1 VIAYSTCSQLGY
13 MFVALRRRRFYSRRR
28 LPPVHA
34 RLLQGAAVPG
44 CGVGHPRAASDEQDM
59 RKMGGLRKLI
69 PSTYWMMVIGTIA
82 LTGVG
87 IPGTIIGT
95 AGFFSKD
102 AIIEGAFVGH
112 NAVAGFAFALL
123 VIAACFTSF
132 YSWRLIFMTFHG
144 KPRAT
149 ADVMHHVHESPPVM
163 LVPLF
168 ILAVGAL
175 FAGVIFHEYFV
186 GHHYEDFWKTAL
198 FTLESNHILHEFHNV
213 PLWVQACAVRRDADR
228 LRGGMEVLHPLA
240 GNAEGD
246 CSTPSRSVRL
256 PAQQVVF

>member
-1 VIAYSTCSQLGY
+1 MI
-13 MFVALRRRRFYSRRR
+13 
-28 LPPVHA
+28 HA
-34 RLLQGAAVPG
+34 V
-44 CGVGHPRAASDEQDM
+44 SDEQDM

-69 PSTYWMMVIGTIA
+69 PTTYWMMVIGTLA

-87 IPGTIIGT
+87 IPATIIGT

-112 NAVAGFAFALL
+112 NAVAGLAFAAL

-175 FAGVIFHEYFV
+175 FAGVVFHDQFIGEGYN
-186 GHHYEDFWKTAL
+186 EFWKGAL
-198 FTLESNHILHEFHNV
+198 FTLETNHILHDFHGV
-213 PLWVQACAVRRDADR
+213 PMWVKLAPFVAMIAGFLMAYLFYIARRRCRRYWRNAI
-228 LRGGMEVLHPLA
+228 A
-240 GNAEGD
+240 G
-246 CSTPSRSVRL
+246 STPSCSTSGTSTSCTTSCSC
-256 PAQQVVF
+256 AQPSGSAASCGRRVTAG